1 MKKLIKIYTLVF
13 TLSITSVQAQGIY
26 FMDFT
31 KVLNQSTAGKEAQD
45 FLNKKLQN
53 DNAKFKKISDELRES
68 DKR

>member
-31 KVLNQSTAGKEAQD
+31 KVLNQIKKE
-45 FLNKKLQN
+45 KKKKEL
-53 DNAKFKKISDELRES
+53 KKKKKKIKKE
-68 DKR
+68 